1 MKALLLKD
9 KGTWRDML
17 VEEFEKP
24 VPAAD
29 EILVKVK
36 AAGLNPVDYKT
47 GENGSPAWSYPHILG
62 LDAAGVIEETGSE
75 VTEVKNGDRV
85 VFLAD
90 MARKG
95 AFAEYIVTKAHT
107 VSVLPEEVSFTD
119 AAALPV
125 AAYTAY
131 QALFFKLHIQKEKSI
146 LIHAGA
152 GGVGGFAIQLAKY
165 AGLTVITTASEENHA
180 YVKQLGADFAI
191 DYKKEDFVE
200 KTKEYTNGLGVNYV
214 LDTVGREN
222 ATKSLETLA
231 FNGHIAFIA
240 GQPEMNE
247 SISFAHPVSFH
258 HVALG
263 SVYQSGNPD
272 EEKSLKTIG
281 DHLVELLIK
290 GEIKS
295 LVNQV
300 ISLEEVPEGLEEL
313 ETRKVKGKI
322 VAEIN

>member
-9 KGTWRDML
+9 KGTWRDMK

-24 VPAAD
+24 VPAVD

-47 GENGSPAWSYPHILG
+47 GQNGSPAWSYPHVLG
-62 LDAAGVIEETGSE
+62 LDAAGIIEETGSE
-75 VTEVKNGDRV
+75 VTDVKNGDRV

-90 MARKG
+90 MTRKG

-165 AGLTVITTASEENHA
+165 AGLKVITTASEKNHD
-180 YVKQLGADFAI
+180 YVKQLGADYAI
-191 DYKKEDFVE
+191 DYKKQDFVE
-200 KTKEYTNGLGVNYV
+200 KVKEYTDGLGVNYV

-231 FNGHIAFIA
+231 YNGHIAFIA

-247 SISFAHPVSFH
+247 SISFAHPISFH

-263 SVYQSGNPD
+263 SVYQSGNSD
-272 EEKSLKTIG
+272 EEKLLKTIG
-281 DHLVELLIK
+281 DHLVELLAK
-290 GEIKS
+290 GEIES

-300 ISLEEVPEGLEEL
+300 ISLEEVPAGLEEL

-322 VAEIN
+322 VAEIH

>member
-9 KGTWRDML
+9 KGQWREMK
-17 VEEFEKP
+17 VEEFDKP
-24 VPAAD
+24 VPAND

-47 GENGSPAWSYPHILG
+47 GQNGSPAWSYPHILG
-62 LDAAGVIEETGSE
+62 LDAAGVVEETGSGVSDIKE
-75 VTEVKNGDRV
+75 GDRV
-85 VFLAD
+85 VVLAD

-95 AFAEYIVTKAHT
+95 AFAEYLVTKAHT
-107 VSVLPEEVSFTD
+107 VSKLPENMSYRD

-131 QALFFKLHIQKEKSI
+131 QALFYKLHIQKEKSI

-165 AGLTVITTASEENHA
+165 AGLKVITTASEENHDH
-180 YVKQLGADFAI
+180 VKNLGADYAI
-191 DYKKEDFVE
+191 DYKKEDFVQ
-200 KTKEYTNGLGVNYV
+200 KTKEYTDELGVNYI

-222 ATKSLETLA
+222 ATKSLEALA

-247 SISFAHPVSFH
+247 SISFAHPISFH

-263 SVYQSGNPD
+263 SVYQSGNR
-272 EEKSLKTIG
+272 EEEMSLKLIG
-281 DHLVELLIK
+281 DHLLELLDK
-290 GEIKS
+290 GKIKS
-295 LVNQV
+295 LVEQV
-300 ISLEEVPEGLEEL
+300 ITLNEVPKGLEEL

-322 VAEIN
+322 VAEIH

>member
-9 KGTWRDML
+9 KGQWREMQ
-17 VEEFEKP
+17 VEEIEKP
-24 VPAAD
+24 VPAEG
-29 EILVKVK
+29 EILVRVK
-36 AAGLNPVDYKT
+36 AVGLNPVDYKT
-47 GENGSPAWSYPHILG
+47 GQNGSPAWTYPHILG
-62 LDAAGVIEETGSE
+62 LDAAGEVEETGAG
-75 VTEVKNGDRV
+75 VTGFDKGDRV

-90 MARKG
+90 MTKKG
-95 AFAEYIVTKAHT
+95 AFAEYAIAKART
-107 VSVLPEEVSFTD
+107 VSKLPEGVSFTD

-131 QALFFKLHIQKEKSI
+131 QALFYKLHIQKNKTI

-165 AGLTVITTASEENHA
+165 AGLTVITTASEENHDH
-180 YVKQLGADFAI
+180 VKQLGADFAI
-191 DYKKEDFVE
+191 DYNKEDFVQ
-200 KTKEYTNGLGVNYV
+200 KTKEYTDDLGVNYV

-222 ATKSLETLA
+222 ATKSLEALA
-231 FNGHIAFIA
+231 YNGQIAFIA

-247 SISFAHPVSFH
+247 SISFAHPISFH

-263 SVYQSGNPD
+263 SVYQSENHD
-272 EEKSLKTIG
+272 EEATLKSIG
-281 DHLVELLIK
+281 DHLVELLAK

-295 LVNQV
+295 LVEQV
-300 ISLEEVPEGLEEL
+300 ISLEEVPKGLEEL